1 MKAAVPVLLVCAVMT
16 LWAQDFP
23 VTMLGVRVPEEAAA
37 LRIAEPV
44 LIKKFGKQTIDDERP
59 FKATL
64 LNGVWMVYGTLCCPY
79 KGRRNCEPG
88 RCNGGVAELE
98 LRQSDGKVLSISH
111 QKWLGR

>member
-1 MKAAVPVLLVCAVMT
+1 M
-16 LWAQDFP
+16 FI
-23 VTMLGVRVPEEAAA
+23 RVPNEAEA
-37 LRIAEPV
+37 LRLAEPV
-44 LIKKFGKQTIDDERP
+44 LIKKFGKQTIDYERP

-79 KGRRNCEPG
+79 RGQRNCEPG

-111 QKWLGR
+111 QK

>member
-1 MKAAVPVLLVCAVMT
+1 MKAVVLVLLVCAVIT

-23 VTMLGVRVPEEAAA
+23 ATMFIRVPDEAAA
-37 LRIAEPV
+37 LRIAEPA
-44 LIKKFGKQTIDDERP
+44 LIKKFGKQTIEYERP

-79 KGRRNCEPG
+79 GKGRRTCEPG

-98 LRQSDGKVLSISH
+98 LRQSDGKILSISH
-111 QKWLGR
+111 GK